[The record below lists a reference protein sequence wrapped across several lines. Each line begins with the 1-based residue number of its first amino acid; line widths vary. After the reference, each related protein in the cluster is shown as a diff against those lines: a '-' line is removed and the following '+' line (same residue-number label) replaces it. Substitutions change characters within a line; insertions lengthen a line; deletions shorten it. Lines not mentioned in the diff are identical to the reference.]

1 MSFAWTIVALVVVM
15 AVAWRFL
22 GCYMAAVFEGRVR
35 WLSFI
40 ERPVYRITGV
50 DPESEQTWQ
59 RYDFTSVASN
69 NGSAFAGIDAKAAI
83 CNIINTIGL
92 LLGRFAIMVPV
103 LAQAGTLA
111 AKESVH
117 ASAGTFRT
125 DSPMFMGLLAGV
137 ILIVGALTVLPAV
150 SLGPIVE
157 RFSQGR
163 FF

>member
-1 MSFAWTIVALVVVM
+1 MSFAWTIAALVVVM

-22 GCYMAAVFEGRVR
+22 GSYMAAVFEGRVR

-50 DPESEQTWQ
+50 DPESEQMWQ

-69 NGSAFAGIDAKAAI
+69 NGSACANTAFSTIS
-83 CNIINTIGL
+83 NTIGL
-92 LLGRFAIMVPV
+92 LLGGSRSWCRCWPRP
-103 LAQAGTLA
+103 GTLA
-111 AKESVH
+111 AKEPVH

-125 DSPMFMGLLAGV
+125 DSPMFIGLLTGV
-137 ILIVGALTVLPAV
+137 ILIVGALTVLPAAP
-150 SLGPIVE
+150 LGPIVE
-157 RFSQGR
+157 QFSQGR

>member
-22 GCYMAAVFEGRVR
+22 GSHMAAVFEGRVR

-69 NGSAFAGIDAKAAI
+69 NGSACANTAFST
-83 CNIINTIGL
+83 IINTIGL

-125 DSPMFMGLLAGV
+125 DSPMFMGLLTGV

-157 RFSQGR
+157 QFSQGR